1 MVWELSQ
8 NESLS
13 PANCRDIHLFAKHSG
28 AALERGEENIIAIF
42 PKVGQ
47 HKYCHFL
54 AQYVTMSLTDWLTN
68 CVRVLKEKLLTFLAI
83 ENLQTLQS
91 KWHWWTAFTILAM
104 FCAWHEAA
112 GGDFLQYNCQ
122 KFPTQNTICWAK
134 IENKSENI
142 EYIPDSGSLIFFNY
156 ISQPNLAKEK
166 PFHLLGTCLPG
177 KKKPT

>member
-54 AQYVTMSLTDWLTN
+54 AQYVTGHYSLTPS
-68 CVRVLKEKLLTFLAI
+68 TFPPYVFD
-83 ENLQTLQS
+83 T
-91 KWHWWTAFTILAM
+91 FTP
-104 FCAWHEAA
+104 CE
-112 GGDFLQYNCQ
+112 
-122 KFPTQNTICWAK
+122 
-134 IENKSENI
+134 
-142 EYIPDSGSLIFFNY
+142 
-156 ISQPNLAKEK
+156 
-166 PFHLLGTCLPG
+166 
-177 KKKPT
+177 